1 MATNWVKRHTKAM
14 TFTALAVLFIG
25 AVGLYPVHAHTESG
39 YKSNVYYEFSLDDL
53 EASDGWAYS
62 YHYFYIINNRSTSI
76 SVDWESSHN
85 IRGNNTDFDLP
96 SDTVFGTVSIGPPS
110 SGDNRFQR
118 SDTRMT
124 YYGYLDFDVD
134 DYYLEAYTRI
144 HIHGIS
150 IPKKKITKT
159 LDLQP

>member
-1 MATNWVKRHTKAM
+1 MTTNWVKQHKAAM

-39 YKSNVYYEFSLDDL
+39 YKSKVYYEFRLDDL
-53 EASDGWAYS
+53 EASYGWAYS
-62 YHYFYIINNRSTSI
+62 YHYFYIINNRSSSI
-76 SVDWESSHN
+76 EVDWESSHN

-96 SDTVFGTVSIGPPS
+96 SDTVFGTASIGAVD

-118 SDTRMT
+118 NDTRMT
-124 YYGYLDFDVD
+124 YYGYLDLGED

-144 HIHGIS
+144 HIHGLS

-159 LDLQP
+159 LDLDP

>member
-1 MATNWVKRHTKAM
+1 MFSLCRLKRLKGTLLVVLSATFIFAM
-14 TFTALAVLFIG
+14 G
-25 AVGLYPVHAHTESG
+25 AYTVHATTVSG
-39 YKSNVYYEFSLDDL
+39 SKSKVYYEFSLDDL

-62 YHYFYIINNRSTSI
+62 YHYFYIINNRSRSLT
-76 SVDWESSHN
+76 VDWESSHN
-85 IRGNNTDFDLP
+85 IRGNKTDFDLP

-124 YYGYLDFDVD
+124 YYGYLDFDAD

-159 LDLQP
+159 QYLQP